1 MFLNCNLSVNSHAPA
16 LRFSSS
22 LPVILW
28 RLLADEP
35 GPATLQSHHLYS
47 ARERKEFQEI
57 FWGGTCKPFIESVS
71 AEVEKG
77 FKMTSLAFGSTV
89 TVVYRQFQQAHPCK

>member
-57 FWGGTCKPFIESVS
+57 FWGELVS
-71 AEVEKG
+71 LLL
-77 FKMTSLAFGSTV
+77 SP
-89 TVVYRQFQQAHPCK
+89 FQQRSKRDSK